1 MNWWDED
8 TPRRGRKK
16 SRRSGS
22 TVRRTST
29 VVMQA
34 KAPGVVRVHAQRA
47 AVLLL
52 LLVCLVGII
61 WMALRGVKMLGHLM
75 FAQNDRFQIEQ
86 ISCSSDGSLEP
97 WRIARYAGVKKGA
110 NLFAVDLAA
119 VHEALE
125 SVSIINRVKV
135 QRRLPST
142 LTIQVTERVPV
153 VRFDASSQFPFTVDR
168 EGCVLGWKTGGSSL
182 PVLKGMRKQ
191 GLKPGDRLYDAT
203 VQDALHVV
211 DLCDSTRLGQYIK
224 IQSID
229 VRNDELLDI
238 KLNSGERV
246 LLARRQIEPRLRKL
260 AAILQ
265 ASGEHSM
272 RPVVIDMT
280 GDNNVAVR
288 H

>member
-1 MNWWDED
+1 
-8 TPRRGRKK
+8 
-16 SRRSGS
+16 
-22 TVRRTST
+22 
-29 VVMQA
+29 MQA
-34 KAPGVVRVHAQRA
+34 KAPGAVRIHAQRA
-47 AVLLL
+47 AALLL
-52 LLVCLVGII
+52 LMACLVGII
-61 WMALRGVKMLGHLM
+61 WMSLRGVKMLGRLM

-125 SVSIINRVKV
+125 SVSIINRVKI

-153 VRFDASSQFPFTVDR
+153 ARFDTASRFPFTVDR
-168 EGCVLGWKTGGSSL
+168 EGCVLGWKTGSSSL
-182 PVLKGMRKQ
+182 PILKGMRRQ
-191 GLKPGDRLYDAT
+191 GLKPGDRLYDASI
-203 VQDALHVV
+203 QDALHVV

-229 VRNDELLDI
+229 VRNDELLDM
-238 KLNSGERV
+238 KLNGGERV

>member
-8 TPRRGRKK
+8 KPKK
-16 SRRSGS
+16 SRKRAKRS
-22 TVRRTST
+22 RTASKRT
-29 VVMQA
+29 PAVLMHA
-34 KAPGVVRVHAQRA
+34 KAPGSAQVYAQRA
-47 AVLLL
+47 AVVVL

-61 WMALRGVKMLGHLM
+61 WMSLRGVKMLGRLM
-75 FAQNDRFQIEQ
+75 FAENDRFRIEE
-86 ISCSSDGSLEP
+86 IACSSDGSLES
-97 WRIARYAGVKKGA
+97 WRIARYAGVSKGA
-110 NLFAVDLAA
+110 NLFALDLAA
-119 VHEALE
+119 IHEALE
-125 SVSIINRVKV
+125 SVSIINRVKI

-153 VRFDASSQFPFTVDR
+153 VRFDSSSQFPFTVDR
-168 EGCVLGWKTGGSSL
+168 EGCVLGWKVGGTSL

-191 GLKPGDRLYDAT
+191 GLKPGDRLYDQT

-224 IQSID
+224 IKSID
-229 VRNDELLDI
+229 VRNEELLDI
-238 KLNSGERV
+238 QLNGGERV

-265 ASGEHSM
+265 ASGEHAM
-272 RPVVIDMT
+272 RAKVIDMT
-280 GDNNVAVR
+280 GDKNVAVR